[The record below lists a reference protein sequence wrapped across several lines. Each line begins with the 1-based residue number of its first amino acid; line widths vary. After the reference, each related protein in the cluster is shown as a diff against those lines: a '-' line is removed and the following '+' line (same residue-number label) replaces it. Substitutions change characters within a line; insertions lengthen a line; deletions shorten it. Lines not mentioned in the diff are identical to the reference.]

1 MTLGPYTLH
10 DYCSRVRSSASTG
23 TLDLTGV
30 PVKRLPAAAL
40 HVDVLH
46 TLLLA
51 DSLIEVSSACHTSFF
66 FCFPRKL
73 FLTSFPKLWNCA
85 NQVLPSTLI
94 SCTRLTAI
102 STATPRP
109 AGYKCEEMCQCV
121 CVCVCVTSQ
130 PADQRLTMW
139 RAIARPCR
147 GV

>member
-1 MTLGPYTLH
+1 VTLGPYTLH

-66 FCFPRKL
+66 LLFPAQII
-73 FLTSFPKLWNCA
+73 FNIIP
-85 NQVLPSTLI
+85 
-94 SCTRLTAI
+94 
-102 STATPRP
+102 
-109 AGYKCEEMCQCV
+109 
-121 CVCVCVTSQ
+121 
-130 PADQRLTMW
+130 
-139 RAIARPCR
+139 
-147 GV
+147 